1 MKNLKIARELKITS
15 ELARAP
21 DIFVID
27 FVNAILE
34 DAFFLRASD
43 IHLHPSEESIRIRF
57 RVDGML
63 CDISTFSH
71 NIFSKVVLRLKII
84 SNLRTDEQ
92 KTPQD
97 GRFRCSLENTSFD
110 VRISF
115 VSTHYGESVVLRLLT
130 NTLGDNT
137 LSGLG
142 FLASDEENILREIK
156 RQNGM
161 ILMTGPTGSGKTTTL
176 YTLVRL
182 LNRKENS
189 IITIEDPIE
198 YALAGIKQI
207 QTQPRVGLTFANG
220 LRSILRQDPDII
232 MVGEIRDNETAQIA
246 INTALTGHL
255 LLSTLHT
262 VDCATA
268 IPRFLDMGIEPFLV
282 ASTLRLVIAQRLV
295 RKICVHCKVARPMS
309 MAEKETLHNLYGH
322 DLQNAFYGI
331 GCENCAH
338 SGYNG
343 RVVVNEIL
351 VVDDLI
357 RDAIVA
363 RLSAVQIKNIAMNNG
378 MVSLV
383 VDGLRKVEMGLTT
396 IEEIFRCLH
405 D

>member
-1 MKNLKIARELKITS
+1 MKNLKIERELKITR

-21 DIFVID
+21 DVFVID

-43 IHLHPSEESIRIRF
+43 IHLHPSEESIIIRF
-57 RVDGML
+57 RVDGIL
-63 CDISTFSH
+63 CDVSTFSH
-71 NIFSKVVLRLKII
+71 HIFSKVVLRLKII
-84 SNLRTDEQ
+84 SNLRTDEH

-97 GRFRCSLENTSFD
+97 GRFRYSLENTSFD

-115 VSTHYGESVVLRLLT
+115 VPTHYGESVVLRLLT

-262 VDCATA
+262 VDCATT

-309 MAEKETLHNLYGH
+309 MAEKETLHNIYGH

-331 GCENCAH
+331 GCKNCAH

-357 RDAIVA
+357 RDAIIA
-363 RLSAVQIKNIAMNNG
+363 RLSAVQIKNIAMKHG